1 MRKTL
6 VVIGLLALS
15 QAAMAQPQA
24 PVGGQGQSGAN
35 LPTCSAADA
44 QRVRNGETP
53 STPCRVAAG
62 DQQSGGAGGSTPAPS
77 GGTPAPS
84 R

>member
-15 QAAMAQPQA
+15 QAAMAQTPA
-24 PVGGQGQSGAN
+24 PAGGGQSAAN
-35 LPTCSAADA
+35 LPACSAADA
-44 QRVRNGETP
+44 QRVRNGESP
-53 STPCRVAAG
+53 STPCKAEPASG
-62 DQQSGGAGGSTPAPS
+62 STASGGSSSSTSAPAGGATPA
-77 GGTPAPS
+77 